1 MPRKRHDGKR
11 RYEVTLELLCVSLY
25 LWGWEDY
32 WGGDRE
38 GRAAWE
44 ALRGK
49 LRTNHGTRPA
59 PFWAYEPD
67 VPDELRAEP
76 EDADS
81 RLPDHEYPPAHAK
94 ACAAERAR
102 LEWLIGPGQ
111 DHLRPGEMEAIL
123 REFEGRAGEGAEG
136 DRPWRTSPHIPPHG
150 QDGRTGGIA

>member
-25 LWGWEDY
+25 LSDWENH
-32 WGGDRE
+32 WGGERE

-44 ALRGK
+44 ALRADM
-49 LRTNHGTRPA
+49 TVWPNHGTRDA

-76 EDADS
+76 EDTDP
-81 RLPDHEYPPAHAK
+81 RLPEK

-102 LEWLIGPGQ
+102 LRWLIGPGQ
-111 DHLRPGEMEAIL
+111 DHLWEGETAAIL
-123 REFEGRAGEGAEG
+123 RQLE
-136 DRPWRTSPHIPPHG
+136 DRVR
-150 QDGRTGGIA
+150 